1 MPDDRAGGRAGD
13 DGARVAGLHHVTAIG
28 AEPQAMLDFYSGLLG
43 LRLVKRTVNFDDPGT
58 YHLYFGDAAGR
69 PGTLM
74 TFFPWPGAPRGRRGT
89 GQVGAT
95 AFAVAQDAVGW
106 WADRLRAAGV
116 EVEGPVQRLGDQLI
130 GLSDPDGLII
140 EIVGVEDGEP
150 PDGVPDAPVD
160 AERAIRGV
168 HSVSL
173 WVEGYERT
181 ADMLGRLG
189 FEAAGDDGG
198 RFRFAAPAAI
208 GGVVD
213 VVCMPERARGEIA
226 VGTVHHVAFR
236 ARDEADQLRWR
247 ERMLDAGRNVTP
259 VLDRSYFRSIYFR
272 EPGGVLFEIATD
284 PPGFAIDEPP
294 EALGESLRL
303 PAWLEPKRSLI
314 ERALPPLERPRGA
327 ARPA

>member
-1 MPDDRAGGRAGD
+1 MTGG
-13 DGARVAGLHHVTAIG
+13 GARVSGLHHVTAIG
-28 AEPQAMLDFYSGLLG
+28 GDPQGTLDFYTGLLG

-74 TFFPWPGAPRGRRGT
+74 TFFPWQGAPRGRRGT

-95 AFAVAQDAVGW
+95 AFAIPRDAVGW
-106 WADRLRAAGV
+106 WADRLRAADL
-116 EVEGPVQRLGDQLI
+116 EVEGPVERLGDEMI
-130 GLSDPDGLII
+130 IVSDPDGLII
-140 EIVGVEDGEP
+140 ELVGVEGGETP
-150 PDGVPDAPVD
+150 EDWSGAPVAPD
-160 AERAIRGV
+160 RAIRGV
-168 HSVSL
+168 HSVSM

-181 ADMLGRLG
+181 AEVLGLLG
-189 FEAAGDDGG
+189 FAANGDDGG
-198 RFRFAAPAAI
+198 RFRFVAPAEV
-208 GGVVD
+208 GGAVD
-213 VVCMPERARGEIA
+213 VVCTPERARGEIA
-226 VGTVHHVAFR
+226 VGTVHHVAWR
-236 ARDEADQLRWR
+236 ADGEADLLRWR

-303 PAWLEPKRSLI
+303 PPSLESRRALI
-314 ERALPPLERPRGA
+314 ERVLPPLERPRERG
-327 ARPA
+327 